1 MKRQLFLLVLLITL
15 FMPKINAQEE
25 GPKFAVPDF
34 SMPQTVIENARA
46 NLAACDRQ
54 PATTGT
60 ARLRAVLEL
69 CAAQAS
75 IDPDSLFAQPAFV
88 AAQAATPGLDE
99 ASQAMLLTLQAKI
112 LNDIYTRRMW
122 VYNQVSAPDKPLP
135 DDVAK
140 WSGRQFGIVTDSL
153 INKALDLAA
162 QKLTDIQTFEPCL
175 DYGPGVLKYTPTV
188 ADFISMQGIN
198 YLDDFNFVL
207 PETKNQVK
215 KLCDN
220 ALAATKAPS
229 APFFFWS
236 VKKDELT
243 QSKKNALLDLYNKYS
258 TVEDARYVLMVLCR
272 RQFTNSYEVE
282 IDSEIQSNEK
292 QRHEL
297 RDKRIA
303 MLETSLRDFPTWPQN
318 AVLQNALN
326 ELTQKRLTLKAE
338 NRVMPGKPFTVDITS
353 YRVNDA
359 TIQLYKLPKE
369 DSSYKNGTLV
379 STLKYKSN
387 TTDGSGQ
394 VQFTPPTP
402 GQYAVVG
409 KLKDGTWSSDAIIVV
424 RAEALDA
431 LTIRGTLNNA
441 TVAVDF
447 ETGAPAAGIPVTL
460 HKHTYR
466 RNGKSTT
473 KPLGSTNND
482 GILLFDA
489 PTYSY
494 GYSNYLSYKYKGYVY
509 DFQRSLNVSKANISD
524 SRQTSTLI
532 FTDRPLYHPGDSIN
546 WAVAIANNNDGAKTV
561 AANKAIT
568 VKIYDPNRQ
577 LSGTADVTTDA
588 LGRADGSFA
597 TKKGGLTGQWTI
609 EVLIDG
615 KPDYRSAVMVSDF
628 KLPTFYAE
636 ITSIERGVPAAG
648 AVTVSGKATTFSGM
662 PVIGAKVDLT
672 VSEAQRWFRFRPSRE
687 IGTLNAVTD
696 AQGMFSIVI
705 PAEMLAESDQ
715 PDFMLSA
722 TVTSTDASTASAE
735 KAFTTGKP
743 YTLAVEGIGSM
754 HEGGKPLT
762 FTPKALDAD
771 DKPMPIAV
779 DWQLVTMLKGGKTG
793 QSIAQGKATCGQQ
806 VSTDVDALNAGS
818 YAVVITPADTALAN
832 ASRPTEFTLYNIARN
847 EIPTEAER
855 LFVPVNEY
863 TIADDGTVRVLVGVN
878 TDMAYVY
885 EAVRNDSIIASV
897 KMHRLRRGFHY
908 LKIAVPS
915 QTTSASV
922 QLLSTA
928 KGKLAQKD
936 ITLKRPEP
944 KKAEII
950 AESFRDRLTPGA
962 GERWRFRIVDGK
974 ASPMAGAAMIATM
987 YNQALEKLVENNW
1000 DLGFSFFKPLFRM
1013 NVEHLWSGKNSDD
1026 ATSRIKWL
1034 RVKDLEW
1041 PIFKFTNGIADDML
1055 YNMVGSAAGGARPR
1069 YAKAMTSAA
1078 NVEMD
1083 SELVEPEEVI
1093 EGKAEAQIAFAYG
1106 SKNSESEQVINME
1119 SYDYRIGEVLQA
1131 FWMPRLTADNQG
1143 NVDIVFNVPNANG
1156 TWAFYATA
1164 WDKKAQCAFD
1174 MDECIANKP
1183 LMVQPNLP
1191 RFLRAGDKATILATV
1206 FNNSDKTVSADVT
1219 TEIFDIATGTVIDRN
1234 TTTIE
1239 LAPNGSGMASTTL
1252 TAPFDSNAIGYR
1264 VIAANGSYSD
1274 GEQSAIAVL
1283 SSSQTVI
1290 ESTEFYLNPSDS
1302 KPFTFTVKPA
1312 KNATLTLQYCQNP
1325 VWTVVKAM
1333 RGISAKASTTSTG
1346 IVGSLFSALAAKG
1359 VISSNPDVAA
1369 AVKQWIDNP
1378 SEEALTS
1385 MLAKNENLKKL
1396 VLDQTPWVQAAAS
1409 QSQRMSTLAEFLDPE
1424 KTRAA
1429 IDAAVK
1435 ALAELQNSDGGFAWG
1450 KWNNRS
1456 SVWCTEGVLTTLG
1469 IANSL
1474 NLLEKDNKKLN
1485 DILQPAYDYL
1495 QKEALK
1501 PDMPAYDT
1509 DLTLINALLPKLST
1523 SKRAQQIID
1532 RTIEMIET
1540 SWKKH
1545 NCTDKA
1551 YDIVILKANNRPAA
1565 ENVFASLRQFAAERK
1580 GMGICFPSVNDI
1592 RSYATII
1599 QAYSMMGAPKDEI
1612 DRLRQWIIVRAQAT
1626 DDLGAYNPD
1635 YVIASLMFSGSDW
1648 TSVPVEQYVSIN
1660 GRPLTIDKMES
1671 ATGYFAQRIDA
1682 SGSKV
1687 TVTVQPNG
1695 VTPSYGSVVSVAQRP
1710 MADIKAQ
1717 PGRDLQ
1723 IDKRVLV
1730 QRDKQWVETNDFALG
1745 ERVRL
1750 QLTITAKRTLEYVTI
1765 DDERPA
1771 TFEPVDQLPGYVYDG
1786 SLAMYRENLDASTR
1800 LFVGYMPKGTY
1811 HLTYDMTAAVAG
1823 TFMSGIATLQSQ
1835 YAPELTAHSSSA
1847 VIEVK

>member
-1 MKRQLFLLVLLITL
+1 
-15 FMPKINAQEE
+15 MPKINAQED
-25 GPKFAVPDF
+25 GLKFAVPDF

-46 NLAACDRQ
+46 NLAACNRQ
-54 PATTGT
+54 PSTTGT

-88 AAQAATPGLDE
+88 AAQAATPGLDD

-112 LNDIYTRRMW
+112 LNDIYTRRRW

-153 INKALDLAA
+153 IAKALDIAA
-162 QKLTDIQTFEPCL
+162 KAPANIEVFKPCL
-175 DYGPGVLKYTPTV
+175 DYSTGTLKYTPTV
-188 ADFISMQGIN
+188 ADFISMQGID
-198 YLDDFNFVL
+198 YLTDFEIVL
-207 PETKNQVK
+207 PETKTKARQ
-215 KLCDN
+215 LCDN
-220 ALAATKAPS
+220 ALAASKAPS
-229 APFFFWS
+229 APFFFWA
-236 VKKDELT
+236 VRKDEFD
-243 QSKKNALLDLYNKYS
+243 SKKNALLDLYNKYS
-258 TVEDARYVLMVLCR
+258 NTEDARYVLMVLCR
-272 RQFTNSYEVE
+272 RQFLGTYEVE
-282 IDSEIQSNEK
+282 LASENTSDEAK
-292 QRHEL
+292 KHEI
-297 RDKRIA
+297 RDKRID

-318 AVLQNALN
+318 AVLTNALN
-326 ELTQKRLTLKAE
+326 ELKQQRLTLKAD
-338 NRVMPGKPFTVDITS
+338 NRVVPGKPFTVYITS

-359 TIQLYKLPKE
+359 TVRFYKLPKD
-369 DSSYKNGTLV
+369 DSQYKNGKLL
-379 STLKYKSN
+379 SSLKYKSDK
-387 TTDGSGQ
+387 TDGSGKL
-394 VQFTPPTP
+394 QFTPPAP
-402 GQYAVVG
+402 GQYAVVAT
-409 KLKDGTWSSDAIIVV
+409 LKDGSWTSDAIVIV

-431 LTIRGTLNNA
+431 LTITNTQNNA

-447 ETGAPAAGIPVTL
+447 ETGAPAAAVPVTL
-460 HKHTYR
+460 HHRSYR
-466 RNGKSTT
+466 RNGKSTSSL
-473 KPLGSTNND
+473 LGKTDRD

-489 PTYSY
+489 PAYNY
-494 GYSNYLSYKYKGYVY
+494 GYTNYLSYKYQGYTY
-509 DFQRSLNVSKANISD
+509 DFQNSLNVSKPSTSNPP
-524 SRQTSTLI
+524 QTSTII

-546 WAVAIANNNDGAKTV
+546 WAVAIANNTDGVKSVV
-561 AANKAIT
+561 ADRNIS

-577 LSGTADVTTDA
+577 LNGTADVKTDA
-588 LGRADGSFA
+588 MGRANGSFA
-597 TKKGGLTGQWTI
+597 TKKGGLTGSWTL

-636 ITSIERGVPAAG
+636 ITSIERGVPAVG

-662 PVIGAKVDLT
+662 PVIGAKVDLK
-672 VSEAQRWFRFRPSRE
+672 VSEAQRWFRFRPSRQL
-687 IGTLNAVTD
+687 GTLSASTD
-696 AQGMFSIVI
+696 ARGQFSIVI
-705 PAEMLAESDQ
+705 PAEMLAESEQ

-743 YTLAVEGIGSM
+743 YTLAVEGLGST
-754 HEGGKPLT
+754 HEGGRPLT
-762 FTPKALDAD
+762 FKPVAYTAD
-771 DKPMPIAV
+771 NQQKNIAV
-779 DWQLVTMLKGGKTG
+779 EWQLVTMLKNGKTG
-793 QSIAQGKATCGQQ
+793 QAIANGKIVSGQQ
-806 VSTDVDALNAGS
+806 VSTDVDELNAGT
-818 YAVVITPADTALAN
+818 YAIVITPADTVLAN
-832 ASRPTEFTLYNIARN
+832 ASQPSTFILYNIARN
-847 EIPTEAER
+847 EIPADAAR

-863 TIADDGTVRVLVGVN
+863 TIADDGTARVLVGVN
-878 TDMAYVY
+878 TDMAFVY

-897 KMHRLRRGFHY
+897 KVHRLKRGFHY
-908 LKIAVPS
+908 LKIMVPS
-915 QTTSASV
+915 LTESASV

-936 ITLKRPEP
+936 ITLKRPAP

-950 AESFRDRLTPGA
+950 AESFRDRLTPGS
-962 GERWRFRIVDGK
+962 GERWRFRIVNGK
-974 ASPMAGAAMIATM
+974 GTPMAGAAMIATM
-987 YNQALEKLVENNW
+987 YNRAIEKIVDENW
-1000 DLGFSFFKPLFRM
+1000 KTGFSFFKPFFSM
-1013 NVEHLWSGKNSDD
+1013 NIEHLWSGKYSDD

-1034 RVKDLEW
+1034 RVKELEW
-1041 PIFKFTNGIADDML
+1041 PMFKFIGSEDMML
-1055 YNMVGSAAGGARPR
+1055 VGAVSSRQMR
-1069 YAKAMTSAA
+1069 YAKAMSSASA
-1078 NVEMD
+1078 MDMSNEMLAE
-1083 SELVEPEEVI
+1083 SEEVVQ
-1093 EGKAEAQIAFAYG
+1093 EDVAPAIASG
-1106 SKNSESEQVINME
+1106 ESDSDASRQENADNTISSDM
-1119 SYDYRIGEVLQA
+1119 RIGEVLQA
-1131 FWMPRLTADNQG
+1131 LWMPRLTADNQG

-1164 WDKKAQCAFD
+1164 WDKEAQAAYYAA
-1174 MDECIANKP
+1174 ECMANKP

-1191 RFLRAGDKATILATV
+1191 RFLRAGDKATLLSSV
-1206 FNNSDKTVSADVT
+1206 FNNSDNAVKADVT
-1219 TEIFDIATGTVIDRN
+1219 VEIFDIATGTVADRS
-1234 TTTIE
+1234 TTTVD
-1239 LAPNGSGMASTTL
+1239 LAPKGSALASVQL
-1252 TAPFDSNAIGYR
+1252 TAPFDNNAVGYR
-1264 VIAANGSYSD
+1264 VFATDGSFSD
-1274 GEQSAIAVL
+1274 GEQSAIPVL
-1283 SSSQTVI
+1283 ASSQTVI
-1290 ESTEFYLNPSDS
+1290 ESTEFYLNPTDS

-1333 RGISAKASTTSTG
+1333 RGISAKASSTSTS

-1359 VISSNPDVAA
+1359 VISSNPDVAM
-1369 AVKQWIDNP
+1369 AVKQWIENP

-1409 QSQRMSTLAEFLDPE
+1409 QSQRMSTLAEFLDPD
-1424 KTRAA
+1424 KTRAN
-1429 IDAAVK
+1429 IDAAVR

-1450 KWNNRS
+1450 KWSNRS
-1456 SVWCTEGVLTTLG
+1456 SVWCTESVLTTLG

-1474 NLLEKDNKKLN
+1474 GLLEKDNKMLN
-1485 DILQPAYDYL
+1485 DMLQPAYEYL

-1509 DLTLINALLPKLST
+1509 DLALINALLPELST
-1523 SKRAQQIID
+1523 SKHAQQIID
-1532 RTIEMIET
+1532 RTVEMIES

-1545 NCTDKA
+1545 DCSDKA
-1551 YDIVILKANNRPAA
+1551 YDIIILKANNRPSA

-1599 QAYSMMGAPKDEI
+1599 QAYSMMGAPKAEI

-1660 GRPLTIDKMES
+1660 GQPLTIDKMES

-1717 PGRDLQ
+1717 SGRNLQ
-1723 IDKRVLV
+1723 IEKRVLV
-1730 QRDKQWVETNDFALG
+1730 QRNGQWVETNDFALG
-1745 ERVRL
+1745 ERVRV
-1750 QLTITAKRTLEYVTI
+1750 QLTITASRTLEYVTI

-1771 TFEPVDQLPGYVYDG
+1771 TFEPVDQLPGFVYDG

-1811 HLTYDMTAAVAG
+1811 HLTYDMTASVAG
-1823 TFMSGIATLQSQ
+1823 TFMSGVATLQSQ